1 MWACQHSLWSAPG
14 AGAPRSRTALSST
27 CNASGAPTGASA
39 GPPSQSARTPTD
51 QPPAGTASGAS
62 TAPVQQQ
69 AAPWSLSSYYTKKLS
84 RQTDSL
90 GNILSSA
97 DTIATSPCWTPDAQ
111 LRLAADVLSA
121 ELQQDAAQLLDQVR
135 QLQAL
140 LPGMLST
147 LQRMKPAELV
157 RMATQLDQISQQ
169 LLTLRQLLPTADV
182 AAVVTAYPQVL
193 CMAREELDAA
203 LNRVREAFPDAS
215 QDELDAML
223 SANAALLDGGAA
235 LERCLRGVGHL
246 MSRAQIMR
254 CLQRDPSFL
263 YQFQPLEGQSRG
275 ERDAEYLADMFR
287 AS

>member
-1 MWACQHSLWSAPG
+1 MLAGQLSLRLAPG
-14 AGAPRSRTALSST
+14 ADAPRSRTRSACASASS
-27 CNASGAPTGASA
+27 SGAP
-39 GPPSQSARTPTD
+39 
-51 QPPAGTASGAS
+51 SGAS
-62 TAPVQQQ
+62 NGTPAPPPAQPPTGPAATDPSMQQRP
-69 AAPWSLSSYYTKKLS
+69 APWSLSNYYTKKLS

-97 DTIATSPCWTPDAQ
+97 DTIAAAPGWTPDAQ

-121 ELQQDAAQLLDQVR
+121 ELHRDAVELLEQVR

-140 LPGMLST
+140 LPGMESS

-157 RMATQLDQISQQ
+157 RMATQLEQISQQ
-169 LLTLRQLLPTADV
+169 LLTLRRLLPTADV
-182 AAVVTAYPQVL
+182 AAVVAAHPPLLRMGQ
-193 CMAREELDAA
+193 EELGAA
-203 LNRVREAFPDAS
+203 LARVREAFPEATQED
-215 QDELDAML
+215 LDAML
-223 SANAALLDGGAA
+223 SANGALLDGWPSLG
-235 LERCLRGVGHL
+235 RCLAGVEHL
-246 MSRAQIMR
+246 MTRAQIMR